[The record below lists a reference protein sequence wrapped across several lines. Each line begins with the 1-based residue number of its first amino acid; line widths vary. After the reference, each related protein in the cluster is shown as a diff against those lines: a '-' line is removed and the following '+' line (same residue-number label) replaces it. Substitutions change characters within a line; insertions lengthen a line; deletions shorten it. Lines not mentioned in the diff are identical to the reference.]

1 MKTAKEI
8 LYERLVIDSDG
19 FHDDDSYKEQMSGGY
34 EEQIVE
40 AMERYHE
47 QKLNLSGIVQAS
59 VSDEA
64 LAIEIIAR
72 FTGNSRG
79 TPIAK
84 KSFIDGVLWAKGRM
98 ASVASEGQ
106 GKTVSD
112 GLCTCVEHKEC
123 ECVYENK
130 CSECGLPLRVAPAR
144 RF

>member
-1 MKTAKEI
+1 MQLPSIDGNGEI
-8 LYERLVIDSDG
+8 ETYEAWLERQLLSRIE
-19 FHDDDSYKEQMSGGY
+19 KLEQ
-34 EEQIVE
+34 
-40 AMERYHE
+40 
-47 QKLNLSGIVQAS
+47 LSIHSIVQAS

-106 GKTVSD
+106 GKAAD
-112 GLCTCVEHKEC
+112 
-123 ECVYENK
+123 
-130 CSECGLPLRVAPAR
+130 
-144 RF
+144 